1 VRKLGVKIAT
11 SQRRFRPGVEWEV
24 PDDATKDIQK
34 MDMGNITQSAYIETQ
49 AADSRAQ
56 QTTGANDISAMGT
69 GSSGGNSANR
79 TATGVQT
86 QNAAFSSRI
95 QALVENCED
104 QAFEP
109 FLKMLF
115 LMTQKY
121 FDPNQPMAA
130 GSQSVDPLDVMNAQV
145 KFKLRASDK
154 LRIRRAAASGAFEM
168 VINQLAGMQGQLQM
182 TGETVN
188 IPLLGTVDRRF
199 SRLAFGPVH
208 YPHDPAT
215 ATGVAAAADGSI
227 HDEDAGDE
235 GAHGCFVA

>member
-1 VRKLGVKIAT
+1 VNNFYIQAPGRPYSISVCDVLEGEQKLTQNITEARLDELNLAIHPPIVRKLGVKIAT

-34 MDMGNITQSAYIETQ
+34 MEMGNITQSAYIETQ
-49 AADSRAQ
+49 ASDARAQ

-69 GSSGGNSANR
+69 GSAGGNSANR

-109 FLKMLF
+109 FLTILF
-115 LMTQKY
+115 LMCQK
-121 FDPNQPMAA
+121 FPDPNQPLFAN
-130 GSQSVDPLDVMNAQV
+130 SQSIDPLDVMNAQV

-154 LRIRRAAASGAFEM
+154 LRIRR
-168 VINQLAGMQGQLQM
+168 
-182 TGETVN
+182 
-188 IPLLGTVDRRF
+188 
-199 SRLAFGPVH
+199 
-208 YPHDPAT
+208 
-215 ATGVAAAADGSI
+215 
-227 HDEDAGDE
+227 
-235 GAHGCFVA
+235 